1 MEGNNNIDVE
11 LASQPANPFEGLSLK
26 DATAKL
32 FANGN
37 TLESGP
43 KGKFPVGAD
52 TQSLLALFADGTFL
66 VSGTHKFDGRVL
78 SFQSLV
84 RKKGGKIARPIYV
97 SMSLLNAIYSSNEKA
112 TSVKSSSDYNSSNQM
127 QKDFV
132 DIVYRAADLKV
143 SDIHVIVSDHT
154 TVLFRVSGSMQTI
167 LEYDKNWGEA
177 FVRSVFASADIS
189 DSNYAQNEFQ
199 AGQKLGSTPLRGERD
214 LYLPEN
220 ILSIR
225 LQFNPIAFG
234 SRYLVMRLL
243 YANSSASNDDNLHE
257 LGFSD
262 YEDSKLYKMRSF
274 PTGLCIIAGPTGS
287 GKSTTLQRNMIKM
300 LKEKNYELNLI
311 TVEDPPEYPIPGARQ
326 LPVTNATT
334 EEEKEEAF
342 NLALAAAL
350 RSDPDAMMV
359 GEIRTLSS
367 AELTFK
373 AALSGHNVWSTLHAN
388 SAPAIVN
395 RLLDMGIDA
404 FKLKDAELIRGLLSQ
419 RLFKKLCP
427 KCREAIKNH
436 PDHPSYER
444 LEKALG
450 KYGIEQTYIKGKGC
464 PFCGGKGI
472 VGRIVASEIIIP
484 DSTFLEKLTSGKKSD
499 AVHYW
504 TNELSG
510 RTLKEDAIEK
520 MLKGIISID
529 EVERWC
535 GMIDTDAVY

>member
-97 SMSLLNAIYSSNEKA
+97 SMSLLNSIYSSNEKA
-112 TSVKSSSDYNSSNQM
+112 TSVKSSSDDNSSNQM